1 MAKNTSVLT
10 GKISNSG
17 VQKVESTFKG
27 GSEKKPSVKKGGDL
41 RSK

>member
-1 MAKNTSVLT
+1 MAEKTSVLT

-17 VQKVESTFKG
+17 VQKIESAYKG
-27 GSEKKPSVKKGGDL
+27 GSAKKPAVKKGGDL